1 MATDEKNL
9 RDEILRR
16 WTKLKNERESF
27 VPQWLEISRHI
38 TPASG
43 RFLDSKSRNDAL
55 SRWNRIYDNTATRAA
70 NILAAGLMSGMTDPS
85 SQWFALT
92 TGDENLDQTYAVK
105 EYLDQVQ
112 RILEMAYTRTNTY
125 QALHHGWKEVG
136 VYGTEAIFVAEDA
149 RYGFHCYPMRCGEYC
164 IATDFRGEVDTLYR
178 KFWMTAGQLVGQYG
192 RDGVPQQVRNDADS
206 NPDKEYKVIHAVEPR
221 HDRDASK
228 QDNRN
233 MPWRSVML
241 LIDAGEG
248 NAGILEESG
257 YNEFPAVVGRWGASF
272 TDVYSEEAPGMIA
285 IGDTLQLQHEQLQK
299 GNAIDYQVDP
309 PLILPTSA
317 KTAEVDFLPGGRSY
331 IDSPS
336 SASQVQTAFAAQLQ
350 LQYLV
355 QDMQEVQQRINK
367 AFSVDMFLMLT
378 ERTNNMTATEV
389 AERHSEKLM
398 MLGPVLSR
406 LNTEVLRNFIDRTF
420 NILQRGGMLPNPPE
434 ELAGRPLS
442 IEYTSMLAR
451 SQRAVRASSLDNF
464 LQRVGSV
471 AQYDQSVLKKLNT
484 MNIVDEYADYYSVAP
499 SVIVPTEEAQ
509 AAIAQEQQ
517 MAAQQAEAQ
526 QAMQQAAM
534 AAEMAKTPAAGPD
547 NMAGQIVQG
556 MQQQAEQAQE
566 QGYGGL

>member
-221 HDRDASK
+221 RDRDASK
-228 QDNRN
+228 KDNRN

-241 LIDAGEG
+241 LVDAGEG

-336 SASQVQTAFAAQLQ
+336 AASQVQTAFAAQLQ

>member
-1 MATDEKNL
+1 MASDEKNL

-43 RFLDSKSRNDAL
+43 RFLDSKSRNDTL

-92 TGDENLDQTYAVK
+92 TGDENLDQSYEVK
-105 EYLDQVQ
+105 QYLDQVQ

-136 VYGTEAIFVAEDA
+136 VYGTEAIFVAEDG

-192 RDGVPQQVRNDADS
+192 RDAVPQQVRNDADR

-221 HDRDASK
+221 RDRDMNK
-228 QDNRN
+228 RDNRN
-233 MPWRSVML
+233 MPFRSVML
-241 LIDAGEG
+241 LVDAGEG

-331 IDSPS
+331 IDNPS
-336 SASQVQTAFAAQLQ
+336 ASSQVQSAFAAQLP
-350 LQYLV
+350 LQFLI

-434 ELAGRPLS
+434 ELAGQPLNV
-442 IEYTSMLAR
+442 EYTSMLAR
-451 SQRAVRASSLDNF
+451 SQRAVRASSLDSF

-499 SVIVPTEEAQ
+499 SCIVPTDEAQ
-509 AAIAQEQQ
+509 AAMAQEQQ
-517 MAAQQAEAQ
+517 MQQQAAQEQ
-526 QAMQQAAM
+526 QAMQQAQM
-534 AAEMAKTPAAGPD
+534 AAEMARTPAAGPD

-556 MQQQAEQAQE
+556 MQQQEE
-566 QGYGGL
+566 LQGYGGL